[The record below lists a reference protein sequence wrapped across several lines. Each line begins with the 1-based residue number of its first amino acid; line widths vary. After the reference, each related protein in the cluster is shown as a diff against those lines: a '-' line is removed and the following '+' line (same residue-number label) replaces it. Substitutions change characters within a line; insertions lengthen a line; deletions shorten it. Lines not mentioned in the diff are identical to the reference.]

1 MNFAAA
7 LSNATD
13 RVYASAGVAARHED
27 SVSVQTSVTVL
38 VERDLSRYG
47 EAAQVSV
54 RTAMVG
60 VRRSEL
66 ADCPRRGD
74 TFTLLNTDGSDGEV
88 LTVDSLQRADEL
100 EHRVY
105 AS

>member
-27 SVSVQTSVTVL
+27 SIGVQTSATVL
-38 VERDLSRYG
+38 VERDLSRFG
-47 EAAQVSV
+47 DAAPVNV
-54 RTAMVG
+54 RSAMVS

-66 ADCPRRGD
+66 PECPRRGD
-74 TFTLLNTDGSDGEV
+74 TFTVLNADGSDGEV

-100 EHRVY
+100 EHRVF
-105 AS
+105 AA